1 MNTDA
6 TVGKIKKYLKK
17 KSYDNHQ
24 LVSGK
29 ETLVAASERNKR
41 CSLYVTCVF
50 NSAAG
55 VNFKSSYIR
64 LFCIQAEIAKTKC
77 LKMCVSLYIRGLEM
91 KGVSVVTAGIRC
103 RSFNGFSET
112 TFRTYR

>member
-6 TVGKIKKYLKK
+6 TVGKIKKKNIKK

-55 VNFKSSYIR
+55 SVTSDSSAY
-64 LFCIQAEIAKTKC
+64 K
-77 LKMCVSLYIRGLEM
+77 LKLQKQS
-91 KGVSVVTAGIRC
+91 A
-103 RSFNGFSET
+103 
-112 TFRTYR
+112 

>member
-6 TVGKIKKYLKK
+6 TVGKIKN

-29 ETLVAASERNKR
+29 ETLVASERNKR

-112 TFRTYR
+112 TFRTYRNNR